1 MLLVS
6 NRRRLGSMWEDA
18 EKQALDGLPLEKDV
32 KFFVDGECVGQSL
45 VLEVAEE
52 SNYMADYVIGKEGKI
67 KEIRYDR
74 ID

>member
-6 NRRRLGSMWEDA
+6 NRRRLGSMWEDT
-18 EKQALDGLPLEKDV
+18 EKQVLDGLPLEKDV
-32 KFFVDGECVGQSL
+32 KFFVDGERVGQSL

-67 KEIRYDR
+67 SEVRYDR

>member
-1 MLLVS
+1 M
-6 NRRRLGSMWEDA
+6 
-18 EKQALDGLPLEKDV
+18 LDGLPLEKDV
-32 KFFVDGECVGQSL
+32 KFFVDGERVGQSL

-67 KEIRYDR
+67 SEVRYDR